1 MAKLPPFPTQ
11 SLYGSF
17 PKFPTYKFGYGTSI
31 LGHNIGFSVNLPNL
45 AQIGTYVEEIGQ
57 WIIGW
62 IAAIFEW
69 CFEWLSIEFL
79 NTGNWLIN
87 EWTRTILTLTYWAE
101 KISEASGIAEP
112 LIFAL
117 LGGLLLMSIIIII
130 ILIINTAK
138 VLI

>member
-1 MAKLPPFPTQ
+1 MPSLPPFPTQ

-69 CFEWLSIEFL
+69 VFQWLSIEFL

-87 EWTRTILTLTYWAE
+87 EWTRTVLTLTYWSE

-138 VLI
+138 VLL

>member
-1 MAKLPPFPTQ
+1 MASLPPFPTQ

-31 LGHNIGFSVNLPNL
+31 LGHNIGFSLTLPNL

-69 CFEWLSIEFL
+69 VFQWLSIEFL

-87 EWTRTILTLTYWAE
+87 EWTRTVLTLTYWSE

-138 VLI
+138 VLL